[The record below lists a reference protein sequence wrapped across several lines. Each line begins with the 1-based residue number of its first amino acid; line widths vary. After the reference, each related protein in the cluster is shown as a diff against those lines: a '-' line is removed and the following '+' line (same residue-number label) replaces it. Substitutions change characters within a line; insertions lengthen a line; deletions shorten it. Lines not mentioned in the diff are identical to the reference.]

1 MAIARSIFGAL
12 LAACSMGS
20 AAAQTPATAPQAP
33 SGAPQSGIVSAG
45 KGNPYQFARGLP
57 ARIVDF
63 TAEPASIRPGQ
74 AATLTWSTEDPAG
87 ITIDPGPGRVAAR
100 GVVQVTPSATTTY
113 TLTVLGPND
122 QKLTRT
128 VTVNVAGT
136 TPVAGGTA
144 ASATAKKAT
153 PRTADG
159 KPDLSGVW
167 AGGGGRGGNAAAA
180 PEAPV
185 LKPGAEKFK
194 VVRVADD
201 AGQYADCM
209 PLAGPQGVAAP
220 YHSEFVQ
227 SAHALAILNGFPGT
241 FRVIPTDG
249 GPHPVDP
256 DPTWMGDSIGHWEG
270 DTLVVDSVGF
280 NDKTEISGYR
290 HTEALHIVER
300 FRRPD
305 YDALQYEATMEDPN
319 VFVKPWT
326 VSRVFQLRTDMT
338 KADEFVCENNRDYN
352 QLFEKK

>member
-1 MAIARSIFGAL
+1 MAIAGRIFAAV
-12 LAACSMGS
+12 LAALSIGL
-20 AAAQTPATAPQAP
+20 AAAQAPPPAPAGT
-33 SGAPQSGIVSAG
+33 PQSGIVSAG
-45 KGNPYQFARGLP
+45 KGNPYNLARGVP

-63 TAEPASIRPGQ
+63 HAEPASIQPGQ
-74 AATLTWSTEDPAG
+74 AATLTWSTEDPTG
-87 ITIDPGPGRVAAR
+87 ITIDPGLGRVAAR
-100 GVVQVTPSATTTY
+100 GVVRVTPSATTTY

-136 TPVAGGTA
+136 TPISAAAA
-144 ASATAKKAT
+144 ASEAAKKAT
-153 PRTADG
+153 PRTAGG

-167 AGGGGRGGNAAAA
+167 AGGGGRGANAAAA
-180 PEAPV
+180 PEGPV

-194 VVRVADD
+194 VVREADN

-227 SAHALAILNGFPGT
+227 GAHALAILNGYPGT
-241 FRVIPTDG
+241 FRIIPTDG
-249 GPHPVDP
+249 GPHPADP

-270 DTLVVDSVGF
+270 DTLVVDSVGY

-305 YDALQYEATMEDPN
+305 FNTLQYEATMEDPN
-319 VFVKPWT
+319 VFAKPWT
-326 VSRVFQLRTDMT
+326 VSKVFQLRTDMT

-352 QLFEKK
+352 QFFEKK

>member
-1 MAIARSIFGAL
+1 MTIARSIFGAVS
-12 LAACSMGS
+12 AVCSIGF
-20 AAAQTPATAPQAP
+20 ATAQAP
-33 SGAPQSGIVSAG
+33 APASPGTPQSGIVSAG
-45 KGNPYQFARGLP
+45 KGNPYNFARGVP

-63 TAEPASIRPGQ
+63 KAEPASIKPGQ
-74 AATLTWSTEDPAG
+74 SATLTWSTEDPTG
-87 ITIDPGPGRVAAR
+87 ITIDPGLGRVAAR
-100 GVVQVTPSATTTY
+100 GVIRVTPSATTTY

-128 VTVNVAGT
+128 VTVTVPGT
-136 TPVAGGTA
+136 VPLSAEAA
-144 ASATAKKAT
+144 ASEAAKRAT

-167 AGGGGRGGNAAAA
+167 AGGGGGRGGNAAAA
-180 PEAPV
+180 ETPV
-185 LKPGAEKFK
+185 LKPGAEKYK
-194 VVRVADD
+194 VVRGPEDT
-201 AGQYADCM
+201 GQYSDCM

-227 SAHALAILNGFPGT
+227 SAHALAILNGYPGT
-241 FRVIPTDG
+241 FRIIPTDG
-249 GPHPVDP
+249 GQHPADP

-270 DTLVVDSVGF
+270 DTLVVDSVGY

-300 FRRPD
+300 FSRPD
-305 YDALQYEATMEDPN
+305 YNTLQYDATMEDPN

-326 VSRVFQLRTDMT
+326 VHKVFQLRSDMT

-352 QLFEKK
+352 QFFEKK

>member
-1 MAIARSIFGAL
+1 MAIIRMLGVAVV
-12 LAACSMGS
+12 ACLIGVV
-20 AAAQTPATAPQAP
+20 AAQTPSQPAQP
-33 SGAPQSGIVSAG
+33 GVVSAG

-57 ARIVDF
+57 ARILDF
-63 TAEPASIRPGQ
+63 QAEPASIQPGQ
-74 AATLTWSTEDPAG
+74 RATLTWSTEDPSG
-87 ITIDPGPGRVAAR
+87 IEIAPGLGRVAAR
-100 GVVQVTPSATTTY
+100 GVAQVTPSATTTY

-128 VTVNVAGT
+128 VTVNV
-136 TPVAGGTA
+136 VGTA
-144 ASATAKKAT
+144 PVTGSVAAADSKKAT

-159 KPDLSGVW
+159 RPDLSGVFGPG
-167 AGGGGRGGNAAAA
+167 AGGRGGAA
-180 PEAPV
+180 PAGTEPV

-194 VVRVADD
+194 VVRGADD

-209 PLAGPQGVAAP
+209 PLAGPQGVVVP

-227 SAHALAILNGFPGT
+227 SAHVLAILNGYPGT
-241 FRVIPTDG
+241 FRVIPLDG
-249 GPHPVDP
+249 GPHPKDP
-256 DPTWMGDSIGHWEG
+256 DPTWMGDSVGHWEG

-280 NDKTEISGYR
+280 NDKTEINGYR
-290 HTEALHIVER
+290 HTAALHIVER

-305 YDALQYEATMEDPN
+305 YNTLQYDATMEDPN

-352 QLFEKK
+352 KLFDKK